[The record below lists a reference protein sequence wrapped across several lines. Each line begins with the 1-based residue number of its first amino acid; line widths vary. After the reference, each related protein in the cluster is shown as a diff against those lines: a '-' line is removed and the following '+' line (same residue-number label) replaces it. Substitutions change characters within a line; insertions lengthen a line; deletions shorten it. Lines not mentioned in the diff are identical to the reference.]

1 VTAGELRV
9 DHVVKTADGLV
20 CRVSYIHQV
29 GLVELDPL
37 DGGAT
42 LTLPREELRRV
53 PDPRNQRPPI
63 DGMPDP
69 RPLCAWCARK
79 LRPTV
84 NEEREGTAVR
94 GRIVRR
100 TFVRWNAYEGVFC
113 TASCA
118 IAFAGASYRGGYR
131 RNPVFA
137 ARPSR

>member
-1 VTAGELRV
+1 MTAGELRV

-42 LTLPREELRRV
+42 LTLPREEIRHAVDR
-53 PDPRNQRPPI
+53 
-63 DGMPDP
+63 